1 MHVILSR
8 RSTIIIDIDFGIGE
22 TTRLRAR
29 ARSFRGK
36 SAYGFK
42 FHLIDGSSSSSSSN
56 AKMRWFRTQH
66 TEAPR
71 LLSLS
76 PLRTD
81 ADENP
86 EVASPRLLA
95 VSKLRAV
102 VPERTRH
109 RAVRYRTRAR
119 LYIRSWIN
127 NKVDDLPVPRGRDD
141 SMPFRSRL
149 GSGGSRNSVFLILL
163 FVIYIYI

>member
-1 MHVILSR
+1 MYSLTCVEF
-8 RSTIIIDIDFGIGE
+8 IDN
-22 TTRLRAR
+22 
-29 ARSFRGK
+29 S
-36 SAYGFK
+36 S
-42 FHLIDGSSSSSSSN
+42 SSSSSSSN

-95 VSKLRAV
+95 VSKLRDV
-102 VPERTRH
+102 CIH
-109 RAVRYRTRAR
+109 
-119 LYIRSWIN
+119 
-127 NKVDDLPVPRGRDD
+127 
-141 SMPFRSRL
+141 
-149 GSGGSRNSVFLILL
+149 LL
-163 FVIYIYI
+163 FTEFGSCEWISNLSGNI

>member
-1 MHVILSR
+1 MTSNK
-8 RSTIIIDIDFGIGE
+8 SPKSSM
-22 TTRLRAR
+22 TTRFFQLFVKKPRP
-29 ARSFRGK
+29 GK
-36 SAYGFK
+36 NK
-42 FHLIDGSSSSSSSN
+42 IDNSSSSSSSSSN

-95 VSKLRAV
+95 VSKLRGD
-102 VPERTRH
+102 RH
-109 RAVRYRTRAR
+109 
-119 LYIRSWIN
+119 
-127 NKVDDLPVPRGRDD
+127 
-141 SMPFRSRL
+141 
-149 GSGGSRNSVFLILL
+149 GSS
-163 FVIYIYI
+163 